1 MNSVAAIALLSPTN
15 PAMIVTLLA
24 ATALEAPRCSA
35 PTRRALLS
43 AATAAL
49 SAPQLLS
56 VAPALAATTKATD
69 SAVATARGFLD
80 LRIIQRFDVE
90 VLEDAAVRGRLEF
103 EIFGDDAPAA
113 AANFLS
119 FVRGDIGQF
128 AKTPGEGPSYRQGA
142 FTTLEP
148 GVLLQGGRIN
158 GLKLGE
164 FGGEPVWEF
173 GTRPVPVKA
182 VVEANDLSHDRRGLL
197 TRKQFQAGPEFGI
210 TLGPASSLNGGW
222 EVFGRVSSDESGLLK
237 LMEGLPYITGRSLEE
252 PGSVSDGIFNAQK
265 GLFGGLAKGMGD
277 ARAED
282 RTGRLLRRV
291 EMVNCGLL

>member
-1 MNSVAAIALLSPTN
+1 
-15 PAMIVTLLA
+15 MIVTLLA
-24 ATALEAPRCSA
+24 AALEAPRIAA
-35 PTRRALLS
+35 PTRRAVLT

-49 SAPQLLS
+49 SAP
-56 VAPALAATTKATD
+56 VTPAPPALAATTKATD

-210 TLGPASSLNGGW
+210 TLGPATSLNGGW

-237 LMEGLPYITGRSLEE
+237 LMEGCVHHGRSLEE
-252 PGSVSDGIFNAQK
+252 PGSVSDGIQRAE
-265 GLFGGLAKGMGD
+265 GLFGGLAKGWATRAPRT
-277 ARAED
+277 ARAGCCAAS
-282 RTGRLLRRV
+282 RW
-291 EMVNCGLL
+291 

>member
-1 MNSVAAIALLSPTN
+1 M
-15 PAMIVTLLA
+15 
-24 ATALEAPRCSA
+24 
-35 PTRRALLS
+35 
-43 AATAAL
+43 
-49 SAPQLLS
+49 
-56 VAPALAATTKATD
+56 
-69 SAVATARGFLD
+69 
-80 LRIIQRFDVE
+80 
-90 VLEDAAVRGRLEF
+90 RGRLEF

-210 TLGPASSLNGGW
+210 TLGPATSLNGGW

>member
-1 MNSVAAIALLSPTN
+1 M
-15 PAMIVTLLA
+15 
-24 ATALEAPRCSA
+24 
-35 PTRRALLS
+35 
-43 AATAAL
+43 
-49 SAPQLLS
+49 
-56 VAPALAATTKATD
+56 
-69 SAVATARGFLD
+69 
-80 LRIIQRFDVE
+80 
-90 VLEDAAVRGRLEF
+90 
-103 EIFGDDAPAA
+103 
-113 AANFLS
+113 
-119 FVRGDIGQF
+119 
-128 AKTPGEGPSYRQGA
+128 
-142 FTTLEP
+142 
-148 GVLLQGGRIN
+148 LLQGGRIN

-164 FGGEPVWEF
+164 FGGGPVWEF

-210 TLGPASSLNGGW
+210 TLGPATSLNGGW

-291 EMVNCGLL
+291 EITASGVLPAAS